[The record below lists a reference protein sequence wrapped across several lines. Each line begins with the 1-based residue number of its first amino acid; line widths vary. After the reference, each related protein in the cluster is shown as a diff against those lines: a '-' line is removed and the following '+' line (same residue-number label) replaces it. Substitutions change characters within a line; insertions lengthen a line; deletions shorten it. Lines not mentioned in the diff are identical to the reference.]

1 MTSREDQVLK
11 PRDPSVEDE
20 NEWQEFSLT
29 DVKVLIPGKSRYAN
43 LLDASPDNPVRVVGS
58 LNEVE
63 DEQGHLVL
71 DEDYLS
77 KRIVIENVT
86 HYAYGQHADGEIGI
100 WVAGQAGWFSI
111 VPAKGYKSIFSDIV
125 EAVDLL
131 YFLVDRHR
139 NQRLRRKRRS
149 GEVTFEY
156 LCDEYVTHTHGI
168 CEDGDDSAEVFYK
181 HSSFLLS
188 QMVQGR
194 EDVQWNE
201 TDIFNHLIKKF
212 PDEYERVLAAQQ
224 KPDDTMATEDH
235 DGQTNKEA
243 LNIETI
249 SNSQADN
256 IFSIITDLK
265 EAGALAKRQLNLD
278 LVVNTLRSRFDIDSE
293 DYARNLV
300 AARAAQVVERMDQ
313 SQFDWPKKAIYRELN
328 QVAEKA
334 EIRQVA
340 ITPLRP
346 RTSFDEDT
354 GSSEHEDENE
364 EEEDD
369 SPRARRHRIRMSVLR
384 PSTTKAGKKTRG
396 GKFPGA
402 IKDAAHLSDDS
413 DVAEDV
419 ETPSKSRGHNLV
431 RDPPPSVTTLNSR
444 GRSILSDADST
455 SLVIR
460 KTPLQETLQSAN
472 LSGPDTLSINH
483 EDSSIITDNLPED
496 TWACSIEGCGKVIY
510 KASSRRSKELISDHT
525 LTHAEDTQTKLDL
538 VFAEQRLNIGLGVD
552 NLLRRIREFGT
563 LDEIT
568 GDDAE
573 VAAKRLESKG
583 SNRKGMLHTIN
594 ALTRD
599 AISRMIVECKK
610 RLR

>member
-1 MTSREDQVLK
+1 MTSREDQILK

-20 NEWQEFSLT
+20 NEWEEFSLT

-86 HYAYGQHADGEIGI
+86 HYAYGQHADGEIGV

-111 VPAKGYKSIFSDIV
+111 VPAKGYKPMFNDMI

-139 NQRLRRKRRS
+139 NQRPRRKRRG

-156 LCDEYVTHTHGI
+156 LCDEYVAHTHGI

-181 HSSFLLS
+181 HASFLIS
-188 QMVQGR
+188 QMIQGR

-201 TDIFNHLIKKF
+201 TDIFNHLVKKF

-224 KPDDTMATEDH
+224 KPDDKMATEDH
-235 DGQTNKEA
+235 EGPANNEA
-243 LNIETI
+243 VNIETV
-249 SNSQADN
+249 SNSQADS
-256 IFSIITDLK
+256 IFGIITDLK

-278 LVVNTLRSRFDIDSE
+278 LVVSTLQSRFDVTSE
-293 DYARNLV
+293 DYARDLI
-300 AARAAQVVERMDQ
+300 AARAAQVIERMEQ
-313 SQFDWPKKAIYRELN
+313 SDFEWQKKAIYRELKL
-328 QVAEKA
+328 VEEKA
-334 EIRQVA
+334 EVRQVA

-346 RTSFDEDT
+346 RTAFDEGT
-354 GSSEHEDENE
+354 SSSEHEDANDDE
-364 EEEDD
+364 EDEDD
-369 SPRARRHRIRMSVLR
+369 SPRARRHRMRMSVLR

-396 GKFPGA
+396 GKFPRA
-402 IKDAAHLSDDS
+402 VKDDAHLSEDS
-413 DVAEDV
+413 DAAEDV

-431 RDPPPSVTTLNSR
+431 RDPPPSVTTLNGR
-444 GRSILSDADST
+444 ARSILSDADST

-472 LSGPDTLSINH
+472 LSGPDTASIIH
-483 EDSSIITDNLPED
+483 EDSSITDDLPED
-496 TWACSIEGCGKVIY
+496 TWACSVEGCGKVIY
-510 KASSRRSKELISDHT
+510 KASSKRSKELISDHT
-525 LTHAEDTQTKLDL
+525 LMHAEDTQTKLDL

-563 LDEIT
+563 LDEMN
-568 GDDAE
+568 GDDAD
-573 VAAKRLESKG
+573 VAAKRV
-583 SNRKGMLHTIN
+583 R
-594 ALTRD
+594 R
-599 AISRMIVECKK
+599 
-610 RLR
+610 